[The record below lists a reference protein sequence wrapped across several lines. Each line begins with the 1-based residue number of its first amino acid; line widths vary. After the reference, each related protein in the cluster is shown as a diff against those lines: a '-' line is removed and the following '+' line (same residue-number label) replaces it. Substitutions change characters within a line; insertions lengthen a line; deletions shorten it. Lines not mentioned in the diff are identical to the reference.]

1 MDARFRAL
9 VNGGRSKWPRGVDQR
24 ASELAHPLQG
34 PQKDF
39 SISSGTC
46 LNSVKLRRTQYEH
59 MFSALHLKLGHC
71 SIPSAAQ
78 TSLGPRKTRL
88 GATVCFSKLELTLHG
103 SLVLS
108 LAADVVVLPLH
119 TRH

>member
-1 MDARFRAL
+1 MTVQGKGITA
-9 VNGGRSKWPRGVDQR
+9 KWGAGFASAPCISAAWQRRG
-24 ASELAHPLQG
+24 AM
-34 PQKDF
+34 
-39 SISSGTC
+39 SG
-46 LNSVKLRRTQYEH
+46 VGHKRGRTQYEH

-71 SIPSAAQ
+71 SIASAARA
-78 TSLGPRKTRL
+78 SLGPRKTRL